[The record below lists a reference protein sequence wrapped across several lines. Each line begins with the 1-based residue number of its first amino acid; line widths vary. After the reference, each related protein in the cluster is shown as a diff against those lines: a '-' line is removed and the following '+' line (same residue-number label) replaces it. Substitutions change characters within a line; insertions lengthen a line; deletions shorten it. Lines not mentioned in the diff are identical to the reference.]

1 MRSPPLILKTSRNLS
16 NGRIKG
22 TMPDPQV
29 IENGRAVDSAGF
41 CTCLD
46 VSVVGTNE
54 RAASNVNDR
63 PPREDFC
70 HVAERRM

>member
-1 MRSPPLILKTSRNLS
+1 MRSPPLIRKTSRNLS

-22 TMPDPQV
+22 TMPNPQV
-29 IENGRAVDSAGF
+29 TKNGRAVDSGGL

-63 PPREDFC
+63 PPRESVC
-70 HVAERRM
+70 HVAEQRM